1 MKSLEAKV
9 TSGRGGLQ
17 RRSQSPWWRR
27 RWWLLSIVTVLV
39 IAGST
44 LTWNLV
50 TAAPEA
56 PVDPPEMGKI
66 LKAQEQTGN
75 FGILI
80 PAYLPKGFDRAG
92 AYVNV
97 TKEASGVPAVDLT
110 YSTRDGA
117 SIYMHQWVPA
127 NPAMETLSGS
137 RIIETKWGKGY
148 LLTQGLDGLI
158 ALWVDI
164 GPLRISLSSVD
175 RGIVSREQLVQVGN
189 TLGLASNLQVSSF
202 VTELPQIK
210 DIVPPPPFEVKPNAQ
225 GVQELNLI
233 ITPGGYTPMRF
244 AVTKGVPV
252 KITFRAMGQVGCGNT
267 LIFPTDPQNKASLT
281 LKTPEDSKVLE
292 FTPPAA
298 GEFQF
303 ECTSNCYRGVMT
315 VREAK

>member
-1 MKSLEAKV
+1 MNSLEAKV
-9 TSGRGGLQ
+9 TSGRGGLHK
-17 RRSQSPWWRR
+17 RSPSPGWRR
-27 RWWLLSIVTVLV
+27 RWWLLSVVALIIV
-39 IAGST
+39 AGSM
-44 LTWNLV
+44 LTWKVV

-56 PVDPPEMGKI
+56 PSDPPEMGKI

-80 PAYLPKGFDRAG
+80 PGYLPKDFDRVG
-92 AYVNV
+92 ASVKV
-97 TKEASGVPAVDLT
+97 TTDSGVPAVDLI
-110 YSTRDGA
+110 YSTREGA
-117 SIYMHQWVPA
+117 SIYIHQWVPP
-127 NPAMETLSGS
+127 NPALETLAGS

-164 GPLRISLSSVD
+164 GQLRISLSSVNRD
-175 RGIVSREQLVQVGN
+175 VVSREQLVQVGN

-210 DIVPPPPFEVKPNAQ
+210 DVVPPPPFEVKKNEQ

-252 KITFRAMGQVGCGNT
+252 KIIFRAMGQVGCGNT

-298 GEFQF
+298 GDFQF

>member
-1 MKSLEAKV
+1 MKTWEAKV
-9 TSGRGGLQ
+9 TSGRGGL
-17 RRSQSPWWRR
+17 RSRNQSPWWRR
-27 RWWLLSIVTVLV
+27 RWWLLSVVAVV
-39 IAGST
+39 IMAGSA
-44 LTWNLV
+44 LTWKVV

-56 PVDPPEMGKI
+56 PIDPPEMGQI

-97 TKEASGVPAVDLT
+97 TKEASGVPAVDLV

-117 SIYMHQWVPA
+117 TIYLHQWVPS
-127 NPAMETLSGS
+127 NPALETLSGS

-158 ALWVDI
+158 AMWIDI
-164 GPLRISLSSVD
+164 GPLRISLSSVNRD
-175 RGIVSREQLVQVGN
+175 VVSREQLVQVGN

-210 DIVPPPPFEVKPNAQ
+210 DVVPPPPVEVKTNDQ
-225 GVQELNLI
+225 GVQELNLV

-252 KITFRAMGQVGCGNT
+252 KIVFRSVGQVGCGNT
-267 LIFPTDPQNKASLT
+267 LIFPIDPQNRASLT
-281 LKTPEDSKVLE
+281 LKTPEDLKVLE